1 MVDVSRTHTFD
12 APIEKVWAMFRDPA
26 SHVAKFAAMGHREI
40 EVLDEETTDDS
51 FRIELKRLVD
61 LELPGFAKKFLK
73 PTNTVTSVDTWK
85 DHGDGTYGGT
95 FVLEA
100 PGTPMETNGTTL
112 IRADGKKKTHYE
124 VTISVRVKVPLVG
137 GKIENY
143 AKGAV
148 IEPQLE
154 TEFRLGD
161 EWLKSH

>member
-26 SHVAKFAAMGHREI
+26 SHVAKFEAMGHREI
-40 EVLDEETTDDS
+40 EVLDQESTADS

-73 PTNTVTSVDTWK
+73 PTNTVTSTDTWK
-85 DHGDGTYGGT
+85 DNGDGTYGGT

-100 PGTPMETNGTTL
+100 PGTPMETSGTTH
-112 IRADGKKKTHYE
+112 ISPDGKRTRYE
-124 VTISVRVKVPLVG
+124 VSISVKVKVPLVG

-148 IEPQLE
+148 VEPQLE

-161 EWLKSH
+161 EWLASH